1 MNNGWFYNH
10 RHGSVKS
17 ASEAEI
23 EDLVSSGVLSP
34 DSLLSKNG
42 VSDWKVANQF
52 EELKPFFEKSVDA
65 EDASESAPH
74 IDQSIA
80 TPRAGLIDVLKG
92 GVIAESRNNTPI
104 AGDTPK
110 GDSNPELRNPNYA
123 YGFNNSYIYGKARA
137 LGFYKIPLY
146 SRKYFEN
153 DIPEEVAKLNMEM
166 MKAKQE
172 FDDQRIPLLEAVYQ
186 HAKGRFDGFLKG
198 AADAGLELQDLDGI
212 R

>member
-1 MNNGWFYNH
+1 M
-10 RHGSVKS
+10 
-17 ASEAEI
+17 
-23 EDLVSSGVLSP
+23 
-34 DSLLSKNG
+34 
-42 VSDWKVANQF
+42 QT
-52 EELKPFFEKSVDA
+52 EKSISSSSDIARNEYKSNITATKVISDL
-65 EDASESAPH
+65 EDRIPAQSERNRSNSS
-74 IDQSIA
+74 DKNKEK
-80 TPRAGLIDVLKG
+80 VL
-92 GVIAESRNNTPI
+92 AESRNNTPI

-123 YGFNNSYIYGKARA
+123 YGFNHFYIYGKARA
-137 LGFYKIPLY
+137 MGFYKIPLY